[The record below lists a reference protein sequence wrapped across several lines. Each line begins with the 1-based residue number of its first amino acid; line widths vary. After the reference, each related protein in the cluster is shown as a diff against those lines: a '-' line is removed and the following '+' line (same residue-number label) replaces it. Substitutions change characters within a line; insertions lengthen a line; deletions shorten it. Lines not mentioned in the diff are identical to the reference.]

1 MCNFFS
7 YKDDDLLFNANV
19 TLVVLDQIIFLK
31 LEMNFVR
38 IYILCIKMKKT
49 QVHISG
55 HFLMEY

>member
-38 IYILCIKMKKT
+38 IYILCIKMKKKPKC
-49 QVHISG
+49 I
-55 HFLMEY
+55 